1 MEGVAR
7 AQHNG
12 HQAEQAE
19 LGASLAAADHADAH
33 REYGDQIEDIENG
46 LNDCSHTFVSFV
58 CFRSQVLFLIL

>member
-19 LGASLAAADHADAH
+19 LGTGLAAADHADAH
-33 REYGDQIEDIENG
+33 REYSDQIEDIENG
-46 LNDCSHTFVSFV
+46 FNNSSHTFVSFV
-58 CFRSQVLFLIL
+58 CF